1 MCCKKL
7 FLPGLTLFVLT
18 FVGGCAFFAGRAQ
31 GRGAVLEKWQ
41 TENKTFKV
49 RVISYEEKGANVNG
63 AYYVFE
69 SVAGNSNAWREIVTF
84 RHDDQPKIP
93 ADQVRFVNDQI
104 GYLFMGW
111 TYAVTTDSG
120 VSWSVWDATKDL
132 PMWQCC
138 NYRLIRDV
146 QLSADGKGTMIL
158 NPIPQRRGEVP
169 ELHTGDYG
177 RHWNLY

>member
-1 MCCKKL
+1 MCRRKL
-7 FLPGLTLFVLT
+7 FLIVLMLVVLAFT
-18 FVGGCAFFAGRAQ
+18 GGCALFAGPAQ

-41 TENKTFKV
+41 TENKAFKV
-49 RVISYEEKGANVNG
+49 RVISYAEKGANVNG

-69 SVAGNSNAWREIVTF
+69 STAGSSNAWREIVTF

-132 PMWQCC
+132 SNWQCC

-146 QLSADGKGTMIL
+146 QLSADGAGTMTL
-158 NPIPQRRGEVP
+158 NPIPQRQGEVP
-169 ELHTGDYG
+169 ELHTRDYG
-177 RHWNLY
+177 RHWMVN

>member
-1 MCCKKL
+1 MRCRRR
-7 FLPGLTLFVLT
+7 FLPGLLLVLA
-18 FVGGCAFFAGRAQ
+18 FAGGCALFASRGQ
-31 GRGAVLEKWQ
+31 HRGAVLENWQ
-41 TENKTFKV
+41 TENKTFKI
-49 RVISYEEKGANVNG
+49 RVTSYEEKGANVNG

-69 SVAGNSNAWREIVTF
+69 SGAVSTNSWREIVTF
-84 RHDDQPKIP
+84 RHDDQPRIP

-111 TYAVTTDSG
+111 IYAVTTDSG

-132 PMWQCC
+132 PDWQCC
-138 NYRLIRDV
+138 NYRLIRGV
-146 QLSADGKGTMIL
+146 KLAADGKGTMTL

-177 RHWNLY
+177 RHWNP